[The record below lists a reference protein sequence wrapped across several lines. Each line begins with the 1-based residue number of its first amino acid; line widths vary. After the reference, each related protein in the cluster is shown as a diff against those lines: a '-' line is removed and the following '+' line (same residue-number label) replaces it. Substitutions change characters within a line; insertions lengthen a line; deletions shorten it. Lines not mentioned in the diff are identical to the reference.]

1 MSQFA
6 FIALLAQCA
15 LFCVAYPQPEIET
28 DRRSMLG
35 MLSKYIEINGTII
48 DEVMK
53 GSTTESAFGRV
64 WLNATERPSGICEIE
79 EEYTEEIVVTNRI
92 PYDVEVEV
100 WCWSSVR
107 CTEWETHHRE
117 EKEKRNVTQTRLVQ
131 VWGQIRGQSLI
142 ITKHP

>member
-1 MSQFA
+1 MNRFA
-6 FIALLAQCA
+6 FIILLAQCV
-15 LFCVAYPQPEIET
+15 LLCQGSPKPEVESH
-28 DRRSMLG
+28 RSMLG

-64 WLNATERPSGICEIE
+64 WLNATERPTGVCEHE
-79 EEYTEEIVVTNRI
+79 EEYTEEITVTQKI

-107 CTEWETHHRE
+107 CTEWETHYRE
-117 EKEKRNVTQTRLVQ
+117 EKHKKNVTQTRLVQ
-131 VWGQIRGQSLI
+131 
-142 ITKHP
+142 